1 MDAPWIDLL
10 NSDWRD
16 YRGSG
21 RREDRLEDTRWLTAF
36 FERFRLAPGRAPS
49 DADVVLLKD
58 LRTLLRTSAGRL
70 ARGEKLTSRQLIG
83 LNACLASAPARRR
96 VESRDA
102 GYSLAVE
109 PHGNGPRDLAG
120 KVAWSFARML
130 AEEDPTRVR
139 ICGNKDCLW
148 VFYDE
153 SRSRTRR
160 WCAAAECGNLLKVR
174 RFRLKK
180 AREGA
185 KRGGAA

>member
-21 RREDRLEDTRWLTAF
+21 RREDRLEDPRWLSSF
-36 FERFRLAPGRAPS
+36 IERFRLAPGRAPTN
-49 DADVVLLKD
+49 ADVVLLKS
-58 LRTLLRTSAGRL
+58 LRTLLRASAKRL
-70 ARGEKLTSRQLIG
+70 ANGQRLTGSQISD
-83 LNACLASAPARRR
+83 LNACLAAAPARRR
-96 VESRDA
+96 LEGRDA

-109 PHGNGPRDLAG
+109 PHGNGPKDLAG
-120 KVAWSFARML
+120 RVAWSFARML

-139 ICGNKDCLW
+139 ICSNEDCLW

-180 AREGA
+180 ARGDAEED
-185 KRGGAA
+185 R